1 MAGTLLYGMILFDL
15 IEGKYY
21 IGGPEINIAL
31 HMAFRGEK
39 PTLVSCVGDDD
50 LGRVALKLLKDHDIS
65 TEYIRIDHEHETG
78 KVIVSLD
85 RKGNPTFNLLK
96 QVAYDYITLSE
107 TQYEKLANT
116 TFDFLYF
123 GSNTQREAVGKNTA
137 RELIRRASYKYAFC
151 DINLRKGVY
160 TSEIIEYCLSHCDI
174 LKLNNHEILE
184 IANLYQL
191 GTSNEQDI
199 VNWLYAN
206 YRIEFILLTRG
217 ENGATVFTHTEKQ
230 DFPGIKVDVK
240 DTVGA
245 GDGFS
250 AGFMM
255 EFAKSGNLMLAAKKG
270 NELGAYVASKTG
282 AVPEIEEEVK
292 E

>member
-1 MAGTLLYGMILFDL
+1 MPGTLLYGMILFDL

-39 PTLVSCVGDDD
+39 PTLISCVGDDD
-50 LGRVALKLLKDHDIS
+50 LGKTALKMLTDHGIS
-65 TEYIRIDHEHETG
+65 TEFVKIDKEHETG

-85 RKGNPTFNLLK
+85 SKGNPTFNLLK
-96 QVAYDYITLSE
+96 QVAYDYITLTE
-107 TQYEKLANT
+107 AEFMKLSQT

-123 GSNTQREAVGKNTA
+123 GSNTQREEVGKNTA
-137 RELIRRASYKYAFC
+137 RELIRRASYKHAFC

-160 TSEIIEYCLSHCDI
+160 TSELIEYCLSHSDI
-174 LKLNNHEILE
+174 LKLNNHEIIE

-191 GTSNEQDI
+191 GTVDEQEI
-199 VNWLYAN
+199 INWLFEKYH
-206 YRIEFILLTRG
+206 IEFILLTRG
-217 ENGATVFTHTEKQ
+217 ENGATVFTHTGRQ

-250 AGFMM
+250 AGFLM
-255 EFAKSGNLMLAAKKG
+255 EFTKSGNLMLAAQKG

-282 AVPEIEEEVK
+282 AVPEIEEE
-292 E
+292 

>member
-39 PTLVSCVGDDD
+39 PTLVSCVGDDE
-50 LGRVALKLLKDHDIS
+50 LGRVALKMLEDHGIS
-65 TEYIRIDHEHETG
+65 TEFVKIDPEHETG
-78 KVIVSLD
+78 KVIVTLD
-85 RKGNPTFNLLK
+85 SKGNPTFNLLK
-96 QVAYDYITLSE
+96 QVAYDYISLTE
-107 TQYEKLANT
+107 TQYEKLTKN

-123 GSNTQREAVGKNTA
+123 GSNTQREEVGKNTA
-137 RELIRRASYKYAFC
+137 RELIRRASYKHAFC

-160 TSEIIEYCLSHCDI
+160 TSELIEYCLSHSDI
-174 LKLNNHEILE
+174 LKLNNHEIIE

-191 GTSNEQDI
+191 GTSDEQVIID
-199 VNWLYAN
+199 WLFKN

-217 ENGATVFTHTEKQ
+217 EDGATVFTHTGRQ
-230 DFPGIKVDVK
+230 DFAGIKVDVK

-255 EFAKSGNLMLAAKKG
+255 EYAKSGNLMLAAQRG
-270 NELGAYVASKTG
+270 NELGAFVASKTG
-282 AVPEIEEEVK
+282 AVPEIEEE
-292 E
+292 